1 VIGAQALVRSS
12 PQLPA
17 LAKSPIHSASA
28 AESDPCDRERVTDK
42 PHLTGCC
49 SDRSRDAAAERWIW
63 QSRPLRTKWQDWIA
77 HLMIMANSFSWV
89 PWIEPAYNFR
99 DSAPLLISLYS
110 SSGRCPPR
118 HIHNTCELMS
128 SPNGVVSEYAPVL
141 SSVERVGL
149 VASCTDQTQ
158 KHRKLQKYISPT
170 HSSKRKKGQGRR
182 TYRRSSLDASF
193 SYDPSPRPTCFC
205 RITAR

>member
-1 VIGAQALVRSS
+1 MHHCKSLLSWPSSSNPTATGIAIVRVRGGLRATRTL
-12 PQLPA
+12 LPVA
-17 LAKSPIHSASA
+17 P
-28 AESDPCDRERVTDK
+28 T
-42 PHLTGCC
+42 
-49 SDRSRDAAAERWIW
+49 RSRHAAAERWIW

-141 SSVERVGL
+141 SSVERFGL

-158 KHRKLQKYISPT
+158 K
-170 HSSKRKKGQGRR
+170 
-182 TYRRSSLDASF
+182 ASQIAEVHLADTF
-193 SYDPSPRPTCFC
+193 FKTKEGSG
-205 RITAR
+205 TANLS